1 MNEQKLLFQ
10 PDQDVWIERLWRRV
24 PAATRR
30 QVLAILAEMAK
41 AALAKAVLANHGS
54 SKPKEAHDER

>member
-1 MNEQKLLFQ
+1 VNEQKLLFQ

-30 QVLAILAEMAK
+30 QILAILAEMAK
-41 AALAKAVLANHGS
+41 AALANHGS
-54 SKPKEAHDER
+54 SKPKEADDER

>member
-30 QVLAILAEMAK
+30 QMLAILAEMAK
-41 AALAKAVLANHGS
+41 AALANNGS